1 MTAAQTHTNAN
12 RDTKDATSL
21 RLPHMSTRISAR
33 TTDEAGGTA
42 RAGAQRKR
50 LSLECQAQ
58 HASEAHP
65 AGSSKRSAAIAA
77 AARRWPRPAA
87 CAQGT
92 CQGRASSTGTPAT
105 TTRTTMQP
113 VSSAAASVCKRRR
126 QKFHFRGAY
135 GRQGERGARAHTVV
149 WSVAEMSRIVELVA
163 PHEDRRARAPHPD
176 KWATAHS
183 QQEVG
188 CTLRS
193 LSKGVRYISS
203 ALSRY

>member
-1 MTAAQTHTNAN
+1 MQ
-12 RDTKDATSL
+12 
-21 RLPHMSTRISAR
+21 
-33 TTDEAGGTA
+33 
-42 RAGAQRKR
+42 AGAQRKR
-50 LSLECQAQ
+50 RSTECKTQQ
-58 HASEAHP
+58 RSPRHHAS
-65 AGSSKRSAAIAA
+65 SLNRRAAIAA
-77 AARRWPRPAA
+77 AARRRPRPAA
-87 CAQGT
+87 GAQGT

-149 WSVAEMSRIVELVA
+149 WSVAGMSRIVELAA

-176 KWATAHS
+176 KWATAPS
-183 QQEVG
+183 QQQGG

-193 LSKGVRYISS
+193 LSRGVLSHSS

>member
-1 MTAAQTHTNAN
+1 MMCLSSFCEHCKRIISTNKYARFDRTTRYTTHTVLATSLSRSHNCTTAAQTHTSAN
-12 RDTKDATSL
+12 PDGKDATSV
-21 RLPHMSTRISAR
+21 RLPHMSKRITAR
-33 TTDEAGGTA
+33 TTDEPGGTVQ
-42 RAGAQRKR
+42 AGAQRTR
-50 LSLECQAQ
+50 RSLECAAQ

-87 CAQGT
+87 CAQPRH
-92 CQGRASSTGTPAT
+92 QRSASSSKKPAT

-149 WSVAEMSRIVELVA
+149 WSVA
-163 PHEDRRARAPHPD
+163 
-176 KWATAHS
+176 
-183 QQEVG
+183 
-188 CTLRS
+188 
-193 LSKGVRYISS
+193 
-203 ALSRY
+203 

>member
-12 RDTKDATSL
+12 RDSKHATSL
-21 RLPHMSTRISAR
+21 HLPHMSKRISAR
-33 TTDEAGGTA
+33 TADEAGGAA

-50 LSLECQAQ
+50 RSLECAAQ

-87 CAQGT
+87 CAQPRH
-92 CQGRASSTGTPAT
+92 QRSASSTGTPAT

-149 WSVAEMSRIVELVA
+149 WSVAGMSRIVELAA

-176 KWATAHS
+176 KWATAPS
-183 QQEVG
+183 QQQVG
-188 CTLRS
+188 CKLRS
-193 LSKGVRYISS
+193 PSRRCAFDSS
-203 ALSRY
+203 ALSRH